1 MAIFNSYVSLPEGN
15 QHSPTNQH
23 RPTTNLPGGSSR
35 TATWTSESRMSRN
48 GSDDARRVLGGPGSQ
63 RFNAGGGERDEEKK
77 MCVENPLTFWHIL
90 TLKIKLNEN
99 QEKWWKTK
107 YPKSGLWPFWTW
119 ICRKWD
125 FRQLNHKTYPKYE
138 PVLDCVVVASILLY
152 VVFWCLILSESS
164 RLQ

>member
-1 MAIFNSYVSLPEGN
+1 MVVFHSYVSLPEGN

-99 QEKWWKTK
+99 QEKWWKSIQKVDCDLFEHGFVGNGT
-107 YPKSGLWPFWTW
+107 FANW
-119 ICRKWD
+119 IIRHIQSMNLCWI
-125 FRQLNHKTYPKYE
+125 
-138 PVLDCVVVASILLY
+138 VLLLLVY
-152 VVFWCLILSESS
+152 YCMSYFGV
-164 RLQ
+164 